1 MKGQLLSSTLKGPS
15 FATGMDARTG
25 RNRIPES
32 ASLVQNFEVQPDGL
46 LVGIRGAAPVIPEYS
61 EQFTQHL
68 YANPLACWQGI
79 IHGNEYIL
87 VQDSGD
93 LKVWRGWSQSW
104 ETLWT
109 GLETVRNVGPAQF
122 VETPIGLVFLPR
134 NTEGTYPL
142 IFDGEDVQVLGF
154 WEIPSAPKAMNPESR
169 STLNIEINAS
179 GYTVRWWELNQVWY
193 SSTRDGSTVAAER
206 CNSFG
211 PCRLGFLETSPG
223 ADATS
228 DGQLRAGEWFGK
240 VQYVDKFGNL
250 SAASQQSDAFTL
262 EKKDALSKSEYARH
276 QAMWV
281 VSPGPDRTVG
291 RQLSRTHDTLNDAAG
306 GTYFQIIP
314 RTGSLGLSSYA
325 TLPDN
330 KTGWFPDNHSDASLV
345 TPMEEVIPLPK
356 ARTIAHAFGRL
367 WLGTS
372 SGKVHYSKRGQLG
385 TFLDNDFIVVDGEV
399 TGLVETPFGLLV
411 LTKTRASVIL
421 ERVEAASFTV
431 RQLVGVSGC
440 IAPGSVQ
447 TLPQGVTVWLA
458 DSGFVAWAGE
468 RTMPIGDAVE
478 PHWRTT
484 SPGLRRT
491 CCSAVHKTLQYYVA
505 WLPTPGLK
513 NNNTALGF
521 MWSPEFGWQLRTDYV
536 PTHVHA
542 VRNKIMATGTDSEDN
557 EGLHYLNTD
566 ANFTTSTYPELEY
579 RYRTEWINL
588 DKLKNTQATGVELFL
603 YGDHASTV
611 EVWSLR
617 NLAVGS
623 PPAKDQSRAA
633 RPPEDDENRSSWNSF
648 TWNEQDRWEVRGQ
661 YAISASAHT
670 NRARC
675 YAIEV
680 YSTKPYTFG
689 GLVISE
695 TNGRPIR

>member
-1 MKGQLLSSTLKGPS
+1 
-15 FATGMDARTG
+15 
-25 RNRIPES
+25 
-32 ASLVQNFEVQPDGL
+32 
-46 LVGIRGAAPVIPEYS
+46 
-61 EQFTQHL
+61 
-68 YANPLACWQGI
+68 
-79 IHGNEYIL
+79 
-87 VQDSGD
+87 
-93 LKVWRGWSQSW
+93 
-104 ETLWT
+104 
-109 GLETVRNVGPAQF
+109 
-122 VETPIGLVFLPR
+122 
-134 NTEGTYPL
+134 
-142 IFDGEDVQVLGF
+142 
-154 WEIPSAPKAMNPESR
+154 
-169 STLNIEINAS
+169 
-179 GYTVRWWELNQVWY
+179 
-193 SSTRDGSTVAAER
+193 
-206 CNSFG
+206 
-211 PCRLGFLETSPG
+211 
-223 ADATS
+223 
-228 DGQLRAGEWFGK
+228 
-240 VQYVDKFGNL
+240 
-250 SAASQQSDAFTL
+250 
-262 EKKDALSKSEYARH
+262 
-276 QAMWV
+276 
-281 VSPGPDRTVG
+281 
-291 RQLSRTHDTLNDAAG
+291 
-306 GTYFQIIP
+306 
-314 RTGSLGLSSYA
+314 
-325 TLPDN
+325 
-330 KTGWFPDNHSDASLV
+330 
-345 TPMEEVIPLPK
+345 
-356 ARTIAHAFGRL
+356 
-367 WLGTS
+367 
-372 SGKVHYSKRGQLG
+372 LG

-478 PHWRTT
+478 PYWRTT

-491 CCSAVHKTLQYYVA
+491 CCSTVHKTLQYYVA

-603 YGDHASTV
+603 YGDHADTV

-633 RPPEDDENRSSWNSF
+633 RPSEDDENRSSWNSF
-648 TWNEQDRWEVRGQ
+648 VWNERDSWEVRGQ